1 MKNQNGTKNTVTLS
15 TLLSIGTILISLGI
29 NFLQSGQYVEGIV
42 CVIVGFGIICIG
54 VYLFR
59 KGVIEE
65 IKKQSAEARKLE
77 RRKHPFPIDIIKE
90 MGKRGRP
97 RKE

>member
-29 NFLQSGQYVEGIV
+29 NFLQSGQYVTGVV
-42 CVIVGFGIICIG
+42 CLIVGFGVICIG

-59 KGVIEE
+59 KGIIEE
-65 IKKQSAEARKLE
+65 MRRRG
-77 RRKHPFPIDIIKE
+77 RRKE
-90 MGKRGRP
+90 
-97 RKE
+97 

>member
-42 CVIVGFGIICIG
+42 CVIVGFGVICIG

-59 KGVIEE
+59 KGIIEE
-65 IKKQSAEARKLE
+65 MRRRG
-77 RRKHPFPIDIIKE
+77 RRKE
-90 MGKRGRP
+90 
-97 RKE
+97 